1 MTAHC
6 DFPACP
12 EPPEPNGMCLDH
24 ARVRVSASYLADA
37 HSKSSGE

>member
-24 ARVRVSASYLADA
+24 RAVRVSGSWVTDA
-37 HSKSSGE
+37 HSESSGE